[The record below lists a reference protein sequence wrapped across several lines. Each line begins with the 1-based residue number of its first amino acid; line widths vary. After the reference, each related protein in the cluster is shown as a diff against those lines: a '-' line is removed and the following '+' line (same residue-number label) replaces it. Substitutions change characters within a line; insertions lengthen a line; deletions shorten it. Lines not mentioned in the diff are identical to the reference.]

1 MDTLPL
7 PGDEL
12 SFALG
17 KDRTR
22 TGWSDQKGPGKLE
35 SRSCF
40 GSSSHRGVRL
50 WNDLT
55 FNGRIAQQNI
65 VSPALF
71 LGFHFQV
78 SRNYLERL
86 LSWTGRRYAKKT
98 GPAGT
103 VCGWT
108 SKLFLLWSEIPWI
121 KCPSPG
127 KSQWMHTGI
136 CRNTKGGQVGSQ
148 LRWTEIQHCKD
159 TFLLFDTILSW
170 FMFSFF
176 LHCSLHHSGFL
187 PFVTGCYGPSK
198 SSTTPF
204 TWEKKKP
211 GLWWSQFVFGV
222 TAQGYRMLVTWHVFN
237 EATAV
242 VKKSL
247 WHLCKSQW
255 RGGSLLTT
263 CSDELPIK
271 DVASLAVGKS
281 TTALMFRVLF
291 MPYICSTVDACSLGF
306 GWSLVDICHCSSCSS
321 PNNGMT
327 RGWWPSDQPNWGGQ
341 RGVHGGDPGGAQTSQ
356 ARHELAWTAY
366 SSRKQDIDL

>member
-1 MDTLPL
+1 MTWHLMGVSPNKTLSHLLYFLGSIFRSHETIWKGSSVEQDGATRRKLVRLAQFADGHRNCSCCGVKYHESNVLLQAKASGCILEYAGTPR
-7 PGDEL
+7 GDRWEANWDEL
-12 SFALG
+12 RYSTAKILSFCL
-17 KDRTR
+17 
-22 TGWSDQKGPGKLE
+22 
-35 SRSCF
+35 
-40 GSSSHRGVRL
+40 
-50 WNDLT
+50 
-55 FNGRIAQQNI
+55 
-65 VSPALF
+65 
-71 LGFHFQV
+71 
-78 SRNYLERL
+78 
-86 LSWTGRRYAKKT
+86 
-98 GPAGT
+98 
-103 VCGWT
+103 
-108 SKLFLLWSEIPWI
+108 
-121 KCPSPG
+121 
-127 KSQWMHTGI
+127 
-136 CRNTKGGQVGSQ
+136 
-148 LRWTEIQHCKD
+148 
-159 TFLLFDTILSW
+159 TILSW

-204 TWEKKKP
+204 TWEKKTP

>member
-1 MDTLPL
+1 MNQMSFSRQKPVDAYWNMQEHQGGTGGKPIEMNWDTALQRYFPSVWHNF
-7 PGDEL
+7 EL
-12 SFALG
+12 IHVFIFSTL
-17 KDRTR
+17 
-22 TGWSDQKGPGKLE
+22 
-35 SRSCF
+35 
-40 GSSSHRGVRL
+40 
-50 WNDLT
+50 LT
-55 FNGRIAQQNI
+55 APFWF
-65 VSPALF
+65 S
-71 LGFHFQV
+71 
-78 SRNYLERL
+78 
-86 LSWTGRRYAKKT
+86 
-98 GPAGT
+98 T
-103 VCGWT
+103 VCYRVLRT
-108 SKLFLLWSEIPWI
+108 IEIIHDPI
-121 KCPSPG
+121 HLG
-127 KSQWMHTGI
+127 
-136 CRNTKGGQVGSQ
+136 
-148 LRWTEIQHCKD
+148 
-159 TFLLFDTILSW
+159 
-170 FMFSFF
+170 
-176 LHCSLHHSGFL
+176 
-187 PFVTGCYGPSK
+187 
-198 SSTTPF
+198 
-204 TWEKKKP
+204 EKTP